1 MEKCP
6 KTEED
11 SNINVEGEEKSEDT
25 GAVAGTGD
33 LEPGELAS
41 DTSRSSSE
49 DETATERPENRLG
62 SEEQVEEPEPS
73 LAPVP
78 LLTTESLLEY
88 CRSQLSLKPGPRP
101 PPPLEKPVIEFT
113 PISPP
118 DTELNGRSQ
127 SRYQPYRSPLAAFRS
142 YRCVCLD
149 NFLGL
154 DILAGSSCRH
164 IFPVLSL
171 REIIFV
177 DLQLLNICIRL
188 NLN

>member
-11 SNINVEGEEKSEDT
+11 SNIIVEGGEKSDDMS
-25 GAVAGTGD
+25 AVAGTGD

-49 DETATERPENRLG
+49 DETAERPEDRGG

-142 YRCVCLD
+142 YRFVCPD
-149 NFLGL
+149 SFLRL
-154 DILAGSSCRH
+154 DILAGS
-164 IFPVLSL
+164 
-171 REIIFV
+171 
-177 DLQLLNICIRL
+177 
-188 NLN
+188 